1 MKLIMDASKN
11 KDYLEKHDSE
21 LAEAIKDPDD
31 YEASQERTRTVREVY
46 IPENE
51 LKELHEMYSHVVVQ
65 DFEDEYHM
73 SREDRESLR
82 QRYAKFFA
90 LKQNYTKK
98 IRKLDKYIEAC
109 RIALQIV
116 DDTAEH
122 NGILNPDE
130 FRAMVLKGEIRIN
143 GLQLPKYIGRGKKT
157 LNWDYVID
165 VMLDPSIDPKILMRD
180 TLKEAEDDRP
190 DISLDEDFIDQLI
203 ADAKEHQNDLDKPGM
218 VNECDNTADFASPM
232 SKKDQ
237 KLMRSI
243 CPGYDKV
250 IKQINR
256 RNSKRRENA
265 MIWEL
270 DQDDIKWI
278 EEYDNRQNRKRYGDA
293 PEFTGDFTNNE
304 DIEAYLFQME
314 EYERSTEMV
323 EYHGSYVT
331 QEDYDELKF
340 KEILERNNYNLRNLY
355 GNKEREKQRI
365 KETKRNKKKIHTLKK
380 MLAQIQEQNSDD
392 SDKGLTGDIIM
403 HTKEELESGGK
414 INKKK
419 KKNKKAKKKSK
430 IMDDVLLSAV
440 GSKADDMDEYFE
452 EMSSMSLL
460 K

>member
-1 MKLIMDASKN
+1 
-11 KDYLEKHDSE
+11 
-21 LAEAIKDPDD
+21 
-31 YEASQERTRTVREVY
+31 
-46 IPENE
+46 
-51 LKELHEMYSHVVVQ
+51 
-65 DFEDEYHM
+65 
-73 SREDRESLR
+73 
-82 QRYAKFFA
+82 
-90 LKQNYTKK
+90 
-98 IRKLDKYIEAC
+98 
-109 RIALQIV
+109 
-116 DDTAEH
+116 
-122 NGILNPDE
+122 
-130 FRAMVLKGEIRIN
+130 
-143 GLQLPKYIGRGKKT
+143 
-157 LNWDYVID
+157 
-165 VMLDPSIDPKILMRD
+165 
-180 TLKEAEDDRP
+180 
-190 DISLDEDFIDQLI
+190 
-203 ADAKEHQNDLDKPGM
+203 
-218 VNECDNTADFASPM
+218 
-232 SKKDQ
+232 
-237 KLMRSI
+237 
-243 CPGYDKV
+243 
-250 IKQINR
+250 
-256 RNSKRRENA
+256 
-265 MIWEL
+265 
-270 DQDDIKWI
+270 
-278 EEYDNRQNRKRYGDA
+278 
-293 PEFTGDFTNNE
+293 
-304 DIEAYLFQME
+304 ME